1 MTNDEL
7 KALCE
12 SNARAIAA
20 SNQAIATTN
29 QGIDELKNTVAA
41 FVQRLDDEG
50 LKVTLLRDISDD
62 QAGELAYNSERIEDN
77 EQRIQALRADAIAE
91 RIEWRTRFEEIQR
104 QSDKRFEEIQR
115 QSDQRFNEQLT
126 EIRALGEQN
135 RALLSALANTNG
147 RVDSLEQAG

>member
-7 KALCE
+7 QTLCE

-20 SNQAIATTN
+20 TNQAIAATN

-104 QSDKRFEEIQR
+104 QSD
-115 QSDQRFNEQLT
+115 QRFNEQLT